1 MFDVGVRGT
10 FLALAI
16 AIATT
21 GCGTLE
27 NEPNL
32 SAALEQTEAIP
43 TVRFEISSATV
54 FDDGSSSTVCVGALD
69 RAREAARIEC
79 EWGADNRFALLAI
92 GDTTYLRY
100 PREVMGEL
108 PAGKVWVTAPK
119 DAVPLDELRPDTIL
133 DMLRQA
139 SGETERVGR
148 EDVRGVETVRY
159 RLTVACD
166 GARLACDGVA
176 PVDVWIDDD
185 GLLRRIQIDDDSGEG
200 TIEFFD
206 FGAEIEIEAP
216 PDDEVVD
223 GSSLDTSIPVQSCAD
238 AATPIGVE
246 RAASAF
252 RRAGFDV
259 QRETQA
265 CGPRVAAMLSDFD
278 TSDPGGPVLSC
289 YVFESPAASGVIT
302 VVGSG
307 VQIRRRLENV
317 DCSLTVRRRSDPAVD
332 RLDDALAELSHGP

>member
-1 MFDVGVRGT
+1 MRAT

-16 AIATT
+16 AIATA
-21 GCGTLE
+21 GCGTVE

-32 SAALEQTEAIP
+32 SAALEQTEASP

-54 FDDGSSSTVCVGALD
+54 FDDDTSSMVCVGGLD

-79 EWGADNRFALLAI
+79 EWGADSRFELVSI
-92 GDTTYLRY
+92 GATTYVRY
-100 PREVMGEL
+100 QGELIGEL
-108 PAGKVWVTAPK
+108 PAGKVWVKVPTEAG
-119 DAVPLDELRPDTIL
+119 PLDEFRPDAIL
-133 DMLRQA
+133 GTLRQA

-159 RLTVACD
+159 RVMVTCA
-166 GARLACDGVA
+166 GARLACDGVV
-176 PVDVWIDDD
+176 PVDVWIDDG
-185 GLLRRIQIDDDSGEG
+185 GLLRRIQIDDDIGEG

-206 FGAEIEIEAP
+206 FGAEVEIEAP
-216 PDDEVVD
+216 PDDKVVD
-223 GSSLDTSIPVQSCAD
+223 DSSLDTSVPEQSCAGS
-238 AATPIGVE
+238 AAPISVE
-246 RAASAF
+246 RAASAL

-289 YVFESPAASGVIT
+289 YVFESPTTASGLIT
-302 VVGSG
+302 VVGSR
-307 VQIRRRLENV
+307 VQQIRRRLENV
-317 DCSLTVRRRSDPAVD
+317 DCSLTVTGRSDPAVD